1 LKWIL
6 FIIPFSALYIS
17 VVIFWFDERWHIHDQ
32 LLEVND
38 MPMKDKKYYSELTWA
53 DEFYT
58 DGALQRF
65 FETKGTTDQ
74 IYNRFIVKP
83 ILNFSYL
90 VSYKELDRGWL
101 EYILIKIPTLFC
113 FLISKNLNQSYG
125 SLKLN
130 FLPALLFIT
139 IVGLLIFYTIFNN

>member
-1 LKWIL
+1 MICQWKT
-6 FIIPFSALYIS
+6 
-17 VVIFWFDERWHIHDQ
+17 
-32 LLEVND
+32 
-38 MPMKDKKYYSELTWA
+38 KKYYSELTWA